1 MPTGPAGTVPTVSGR
16 DDDLEFGP
24 GGYLPER
31 AAKRARK
38 IVLRAPLGLQWVVA
52 SVVAGLVVVV
62 AGVLLLSRG
71 GAPDAPYVAVAEV
84 AEVAGEVVRDDATGA
99 VLVGLSGR
107 IRAFATDEDLTYCA
121 ANRRLE
127 SSDGG
132 VWSLT
137 GRSLSDRPSLA
148 EHPAIS
154 ADGTLYVDP
163 TVTTQPPAPADPVEP
178 ACG

>member
-1 MPTGPAGTVPTVSGR
+1 MSGR

-38 IVLRAPLGLQWVVA
+38 IVLRAPLGMQWVIA

-62 AGVLLLSRG
+62 AGVLLLTRG
-71 GAPDAPYVAVAEV
+71 GAPDPPFVAVAEV
-84 AEVAGEVVRDDATGA
+84 ADVAGEVVRDETTGA

-107 IRAFATDEDLTYCA
+107 VRAFATDEELDYCPA
-121 ANRRLE
+121 SRRLE
-127 SSDGG
+127 SPDGG

-148 EHPAIS
+148 EHPTLS
-154 ADGTLYVDP
+154 ADGVLYVDP
-163 TVTTQPPAPADPVEP
+163 TVTTQPPPPAAEPTDPGC
-178 ACG
+178 A

>member
-1 MPTGPAGTVPTVSGR
+1 MSGH

-38 IVLRAPLGLQWVVA
+38 IVLRAPLGLQWVIA
-52 SVVAGLVVVV
+52 AVVAGAVVVV
-62 AGVLLLSRG
+62 AGVLLLSSDG
-71 GAPDAPYVAVAEV
+71 TPDPPYVAVAEV
-84 AEVAGEVVRDDATGA
+84 ADVAGQVVPDEATGA

-107 IRAFATDEDLTYCA
+107 IRAFATDQDLTYCA

-127 SSDGG
+127 SADGG
-132 VWSLT
+132 VWTLT
-137 GRSLSDRPSLA
+137 GRSVSERDSLA

-154 ADGTLYVDP
+154 ADGRLYVDP
-163 TVTTQPPAPADPVEP
+163 TVTTPPPEP
-178 ACG
+178 ASERTDPACS

>member
-1 MPTGPAGTVPTVSGR
+1 MSGR
-16 DDDLEFGP
+16 DDDLDFGP

-38 IVLRAPLGLQWVVA
+38 IVLRAPLGLQWVIA
-52 SVVAGLVVVV
+52 SLVAGLVVVV

-71 GAPDAPYVAVAEV
+71 GTPDEPFVAVAEV
-84 AEVAGEVVRDDATGA
+84 TDVAGEVVRDEVTGA

-107 IRAFATDEDLTYCA
+107 IRAFATDEDLAYCA

-127 SSDGG
+127 SADGG

-148 EHPAIS
+148 EHPAVS
-154 ADGTLYVDP
+154 AGGTLFVDP
-163 TVTTQPPAPADPVEP
+163 TATTQPPAPATDPVEP
-178 ACG
+178 ACS

>member
-1 MPTGPAGTVPTVSGR
+1 VSGH

-38 IVLRAPLGLQWVVA
+38 IVLRAPLGLQWVIA
-52 SVVAGLVVVV
+52 SVVAGIVVVI

-71 GAPDAPYVAVAEV
+71 GTPDAPYVAVADV
-84 AEVAGEVVRDDATGA
+84 ADVAGQVVRDDVTGA

-107 IRAFATDEDLTYCA
+107 IRAFDTDEDLAYCE

-127 SSDGG
+127 SPDGG

-137 GRSLSDRPSLA
+137 GRSLSDRDSLP
-148 EHPAIS
+148 EHPVVS

-163 TVTTQPPAPADPVEP
+163 TVTTRPPAPSSDTVEP